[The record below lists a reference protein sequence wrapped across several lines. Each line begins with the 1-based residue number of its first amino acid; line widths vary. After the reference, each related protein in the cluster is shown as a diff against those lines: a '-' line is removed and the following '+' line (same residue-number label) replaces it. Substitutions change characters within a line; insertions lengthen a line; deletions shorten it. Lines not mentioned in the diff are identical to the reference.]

1 MRTLAVLGGADGAIT
16 TLVTAARLGLH
27 TVCIDARTDAPAIP
41 YAAEFLNLST
51 RDVPVVAAA
60 LAACDDLAGVV
71 SPASDV
77 NLPAQYQLSE
87 LLGLPNGLSPQA
99 LRASVDKGYFREVCD
114 RLGQP
119 GPRFVQDRP
128 EAVVSGCGDLR
139 YPVIVKPTDSSGGR
153 GISLCASPAELPAA
167 VAAAAAYSAAGIVIV
182 EEFLDGEHYAV
193 EAVVADGEIVL
204 FGLGARTLTEPPHFV
219 TLEHVMPGADAD
231 LVARCRSTTEE
242 IVAALG
248 YRWGSL
254 NADLLVDR
262 DNRVIVIELGA
273 RLGGNG
279 SAELLGLVHGV
290 DVTAA
295 YVAMA
300 VGERPDLTPGP
311 PACAA
316 MRVLRAARP
325 GKLVAVGGDDTV
337 RALPGLVDFILAVRP
352 GDHVEPYHRAGAKLG
367 YLLATAP
374 DHDRLRATL
383 AAVDAHLRFDVQPEE
398 RP

>member
-1 MRTLAVLGGADGAIT
+1 MRTLVVLGGADGAIT
-16 TLVTAARLGLH
+16 TLATAARLGLH
-27 TVCIDARTDAPAIP
+27 TICVDARTDAPAVG

-51 RDVPVVAAA
+51 RDVPAIAAA
-60 LAACDDLAGVV
+60 LGDRGDLAGVV

-77 NLPAQYQLSE
+77 NLPAQHRLAR
-87 LLGLPNGLSPQA
+87 LLGLPDGLSPPA
-99 LRASVDKGYFREVCD
+99 LRASVDKGYFRALCD

-119 GPRFVQDRP
+119 GPRFVQDTAA
-128 EAVVSGCGDLR
+128 AVRDRCGGLR

-153 GISLCASPAELPAA
+153 GISLCDTPAALPAA
-167 VAAAAAYSAAGIVIV
+167 VDAAAAYSATGIVIV
-182 EEFLDGEHYAV
+182 EEFLDGAHFAA
-193 EAVVADGEIVL
+193 EAVVVGGEIAL

-219 TLEHVMPGADAD
+219 TLEHVMPAADPD
-231 LVARCRSTTEE
+231 LVARCRTALDE

-262 DNRVIVIELGA
+262 DGRVTVIELGA

-300 VGERPDLTPGP
+300 VGEHPDLTPTR

-316 MRVLRAARP
+316 MHVLRATRP
-325 GKLVAVGGDDTV
+325 GKLVAVHGEDTA
-337 RALPGLVDFILAVRP
+337 RALPGLVDLILVVRP

-374 DHDRLRATL
+374 DHDRLRATV
-383 AAVDAHLRFDVQPEE
+383 AAVDTHLSFDIQPEDQ
-398 RP
+398 P